1 MDRDGAGSFL
11 TFSGYVWSNIEHA
24 IISRPKPL
32 FNFQCMQLYTSVT
45 SKPDENDVDIG
56 EISDGKPDPPRIVRH
71 NTQQIQIELFLSAP
85 GSDFWNFYTFHP

>member
-1 MDRDGAGSFL
+1 
-11 TFSGYVWSNIEHA
+11 
-24 IISRPKPL
+24 
-32 FNFQCMQLYTSVT
+32 MQLYTSVT

-85 GSDFWNFYTFHP
+85 GSDFLNFYTVHNEIR